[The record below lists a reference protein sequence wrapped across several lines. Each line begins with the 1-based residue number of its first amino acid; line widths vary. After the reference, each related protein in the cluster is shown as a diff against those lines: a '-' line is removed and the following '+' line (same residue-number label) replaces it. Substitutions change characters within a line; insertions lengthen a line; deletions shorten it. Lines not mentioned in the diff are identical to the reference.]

1 MFSQFVWSFHGCLG
15 YKLKPLSLVLHI
27 VYTIVIIYI
36 YTICI
41 YILLYIQR
49 PCDVLC
55 LYSQIVATSQDLASK
70 Q

>member
-36 YTICI
+36 YIQYVFI
-41 YILLYIQR
+41 YCYTFKDHVMYYVYIAK
-49 PCDVLC
+49 L
-55 LYSQIVATSQDLASK
+55 
-70 Q
+70 